1 MEALHIA
8 VLPWAARLD
17 VDRLD
22 PVLGKPGLDGL
33 GDELTPVVAPEIG
46 WCSVFLDGSSHP
58 FEHIVTL

>member
-8 VLPWAARLD
+8 VLPRTARLD
-17 VDRLD
+17 VDRFD
-22 PVLGKPGLDGL
+22 AVLGKPCLHRL